1 MTTSDTIK
9 IDAQSLH
16 RLVVDI
22 FRAHGMRAEHAATF
36 ADVLIWAE
44 LRGIDSHGVERV
56 PRYLD
61 FVARGQIDPA
71 GEPQLRALGDALFL
85 IDGNK
90 QFGAVPLT
98 LAMQEAVARAR
109 RAGVALGVVSRCG
122 HSGAIGYYA
131 QWIAQQGMAAIV
143 LGAGPPLMAYHGA
156 KVASLS
162 TSPLAIA
169 VPGGPSGV
177 TMLDMASAI
186 ASNGRLQ
193 QARRTGETIPLGW
206 ALDANGNPT
215 TDPAQAQIGLPIGG
229 PKGAGLALMFECLTS
244 VMAATPLLTT
254 MLGPGNKNYH
264 QQSQMVIAID
274 ISKFRDVADYIADVD
289 LLDEVIKALPQ
300 LDPAQP
306 IRIPGERSELE
317 AKERTE
323 KGIPLSPRLRKELV
337 DAAAKSGVTPPA
349 AML

>member
-1 MTTSDTIK
+1 MTSGTIN

-16 RLVVDI
+16 QLVVDI
-22 FRAHGMRAEHAATF
+22 FRAQGMRAENASTF

-44 LRGIDSHGVERV
+44 LRGIDSHGVERI

-71 GEPQLRALGDALFL
+71 GEPELRSLGDALFL

-90 QFGAVPLT
+90 QFGAIPLT
-98 LAMQEAVARAR
+98 VAMQEAVVRAR

-131 QWIAQQGMAAIV
+131 QWIARQGMAAIV

-186 ASNGRLQ
+186 ASNGRLM
-193 QARRTGETIPLGW
+193 QARRKGEAIPLGW
-206 ALDANGNPT
+206 ALDAEGNPT
-215 TDPAQAQIGLPIGG
+215 TDPAEAQIGLPIGG

-244 VMAATPLLTT
+244 VMAATPLLTN
-254 MLGPGNKNYH
+254 MLGPGKKNYH

-274 ISKFRDVADYIADVD
+274 ISKFRDVDAYTADVD

-306 IRIPGERSELE
+306 IRIPGERSEQE
-317 AKERTE
+317 AKERAE
-323 KGIPLSPRLRKELV
+323 NGIPLSPRLRKELV
-337 DAAAKSGVTPPA
+337 EAAARSGVTPPA

>member
-1 MTTSDTIK
+1 VTKSRAIT

-16 RLVVDI
+16 QLVVDI

-44 LRGIDSHGVERV
+44 LRGIDSHGVERI
-56 PRYLD
+56 PRYLE
-61 FVARGQIDPA
+61 FVARGQIDLA
-71 GEPQLRALGDALFL
+71 GEPELRSLGDALFL

-98 LAMQEAVARAR
+98 MAMQEAVARAR

-131 QWIAQQGMAAIV
+131 QWIARQGMAAIV

-186 ASNGRLQ
+186 AANGRLQ

-206 ALDANGNPT
+206 ALDAEGNPT

-229 PKGAGLALMFECLTS
+229 PKGSGLALMFECLTS

-254 MLGPGNKNYH
+254 MLGPGKKNYH

-274 ISKFRDVADYIADVD
+274 ISKFRDVAGYAADVD
-289 LLDEVIKALPQ
+289 LLDEIIRALPR

-306 IRIPGERSELE
+306 IRLPGERSEQQ
-317 AKERTE
+317 AKERAE
-323 KGIPLSPRLRKELV
+323 KGIPISDRLRRELV